1 MKRANPAVVT
11 GSVPRVN
18 LMPRAETERRERD
31 ALARRWGIG
40 VLAAILVVILSVTA
54 ALWLKWTAEQRL
66 AAQQLRTTELLTELA
81 ALSDVSQALSLR
93 TELQG
98 FRADAMVADLSWSEL
113 FADVSGALPAGVAV
127 SGFDL
132 LVGGAPVGED
142 PTAEVAVTGTLE
154 LSSATP
160 DGMAAAARALSQVTG
175 VMQINPLDV
184 TSELEGEVRT
194 YTYRLAATFDQ
205 TRYNGAFAEE
215 ANG

>member
-1 MKRANPAVVT
+1 MKRANPAVAA
-11 GSVPRVN
+11 GAVPRVN

-54 ALWLKWTAEQRL
+54 AFWLKWTAEQRL

-93 TELQG
+93 TELRN

-113 FADVSGALPAGVAV
+113 FADVSAALPAGVAV

-132 LVGGAPVGED
+132 LVGGASVGDD
-142 PTAEVAVTGTLE
+142 PESEVAMTGTLE
-154 LSSATP
+154 LTSASP
-160 DGMAAAARALSQVTG
+160 DGMASAARALSQVTG
-175 VMQINPLDV
+175 VLQVNPLDV
-184 TSELEGEVRT
+184 TSELEGDVRT
-194 YTYRLAATFDQ
+194 YIYRLGTTFDQ
-205 TRYNGAFAEE
+205 TVYSGAFAEE